1 MGRASFRIRVRTA
14 ADGLKERLSVSP
26 DIWDEPEDSG
36 HDWVAEPG
44 DVSDW
49 LDLPPDFRAPDDDE
63 GAYRRSSISYELS
76 LADDDLDEAW
86 SSYGLDNGLPRLVH
100 PHVD

>member
-1 MGRASFRIRVRTA
+1 VAQ
-14 ADGLKERLSVSP
+14 P
-26 DIWDEPEDSG
+26 D
-36 HDWVAEPG
+36 

-63 GAYRRSSISYELS
+63 AAYRRPSRSYDLS

-86 SSYGLDNGLPRLVH
+86 SSYGLQTGTPRLVH